1 MNENIPPQQ
10 PQYVPTQRPES
21 GTVTALAVVSIIFG
35 TIGLLGSF
43 IPCLGA
49 FAIWIAV
56 PAALCGAGATF
67 MAKSKGCSIGFPV
80 AAFVVSILGVIIS
93 AVQILALS
101 ATVKAAN
108 DSVHTLEDQIKQDT
122 KARQEEVQKEKAHQ
136 EEVEKGK
143 ARQNQLQ
150 NDNTD
155 Q

>member
-1 MNENIPPQQ
+1 M
-10 PQYVPTQRPES
+10 QR
-21 GTVTALAVVSIIFG
+21 I
-35 TIGLLGSF
+35 LL
-43 IPCLGA
+43 
-49 FAIWIAV
+49 
-56 PAALCGAGATF
+56 
-67 MAKSKGCSIGFPV
+67 AKSKGCSIGFPV

-122 KARQEEVQKEKAHQ
+122 KARQEEVQKEKA
-136 EEVEKGK
+136 
-143 ARQNQLQ
+143 RQNQLQ